1 MRRLSFLSERAEPS
15 LKDATPSDRDHVRM
29 AADVAHFVASRSSA
43 NDIAAHIARKYPR
56 GDWDFTMVGT
66 SAEDLLSDRDAD
78 ADQIDKHHEA
88 MALIV
93 KALGPEDASGEQFGG
108 FGL

>member
-1 MRRLSFLSERAEPS
+1 VRRLSFLSERAEPS
-15 LKDATPSDRDHVRM
+15 LKGDAPSDRDHVRV
-29 AADVAHFVASRSSA
+29 AAEVAHHAAGRGSPK
-43 NDIAAHIARKYPR
+43 DIVNQIAKKFSR
-56 GDWDFTMVGT
+56 GDWDFTMIGT

-78 ADQIDKHHEA
+78 ADQIDKHHEV
-88 MALIV
+88 MGLLV